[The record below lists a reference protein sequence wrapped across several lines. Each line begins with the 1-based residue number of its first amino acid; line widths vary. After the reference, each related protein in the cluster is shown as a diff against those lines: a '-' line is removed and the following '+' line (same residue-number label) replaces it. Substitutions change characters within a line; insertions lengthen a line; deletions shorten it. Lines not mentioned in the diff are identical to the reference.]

1 MLCVDVVAECDRY
14 VGERWERGV
23 CKGKEGGPGGVRGV
37 EGGGVVSPPPST
49 HAWVESTAWMTRWG
63 WPSRPTPWCPPAP
76 GPMGPRGWHTASAV
90 GGRPARLGQCGR
102 VVGTPD
108 VHAAVRMQSV
118 TRRAEVLRVLPA
130 WCSPLPPSGAEGPS
144 ALDVPCVLLP
154 CPGSGP
160 PAGSRRRKPAGSCS
174 TLRQQTTVRAGV
186 PSRTWTAPQLQTAGA
201 AQPSP
206 WPLGPCSGRGGH
218 QRR

>member
-90 GGRPARLGQCGR
+90 GRRPARLCR
-102 VVGTPD
+102 YY
-108 VHAAVRMQSV
+108 
-118 TRRAEVLRVLPA
+118 
-130 WCSPLPPSGAEGPS
+130 
-144 ALDVPCVLLP
+144 
-154 CPGSGP
+154 
-160 PAGSRRRKPAGSCS
+160 
-174 TLRQQTTVRAGV
+174 
-186 PSRTWTAPQLQTAGA
+186 
-201 AQPSP
+201 
-206 WPLGPCSGRGGH
+206 
-218 QRR
+218 